1 MSRRMMNWKKTVALL
16 AMGGS
21 TFVFGFGSFAP
32 GGGGGCAGNG
42 DAGNFYVS
50 AGNASISAFTDGAR
64 GVGSDFEAIVV
75 NPTTAFMQALW
86 GNWVLSQIPQDAAFA
101 NIVRQ

>member
-1 MSRRMMNWKKTVALL
+1 MMNWKKVVALL

-21 TFVFGFGSFAP
+21 TFIFPFGGNNGFGL
-32 GGGGGCAGNG
+32 GGGGCAGNG
-42 DAGNFYVS
+42 DAGNFYVG
-50 AGNASISAFTDGAR
+50 AGNASIAAFTDPAR
-64 GVGSDFEAIVV
+64 AVGGDFEAIVV

-86 GNWVLSQIPQDAAFA
+86 GNWVLMQVPQDAAFA